1 MKNIKKLISLLCA
14 VLIFTCVGFTATAES
29 AWGDNVIEDHFS
41 IKGDV
46 NLDNSLDIRDLVRL
60 KRHFAEKT
68 VEANDYMADLNG
80 DGTVDVDD
88 LAGLRKLLLNTAL

>member
-14 VLIFTCVGFTATAES
+14 VLTFACVGFTASAES
-29 AWGDNVIEDHFS
+29 AWGDNVIEDHFG

-60 KRHFAEKT
+60 KRHLAGEA
-68 VEANDYMADLNG
+68 VDANDYMADLNG
-80 DGTVDVDD
+80 DGTIDTVD

>member
-60 KRHFAEKT
+60 KKHLADDT
-68 VEANDYMADLNG
+68 VKISEYMADLDG
-80 DGTVDVDD
+80 DGDINTVD
-88 LAGLRKLLLNTAL
+88 LAGLKKLLLNTAL

>member
-14 VLIFTCVGFTATAES
+14 VLIFTCVGFTVSAES

-46 NLDNSLDIRDLVRL
+46 NTDNSLDIRDLIRL
-60 KRHFAEKT
+60 KKHLAGDA
-68 VEANDYMADLNG
+68 VEISDYMADLDG
-80 DGTVDVDD
+80 DGNINTVD
-88 LAGLRKLLLNTAL
+88 LAGLKKLLLNTVL

>member
-14 VLIFTCVGFTATAES
+14 VLIFTCIGFTASAES

-60 KRHFAEKT
+60 KKHLADDT
-68 VEANDYMADLNG
+68 VEVSVYMADLDG
-80 DGTVDVDD
+80 DGTIDTVD